1 MLWLR
6 PYVLNQPRNRLVC
19 TQKGVSKPLV
29 GKKCYIA
36 YVKNMAI
43 FLVEHQAATRAPC
56 VCDTPVY
63 LLHTAPIRF
72 LVICK
77 LSKLALRLEK
87 HSTNVIHMSIL
98 IPPHI
103 YGSNHANTCLPFLRT
118 VTCTSIVIYGT
129 EELSYSSTYNFDDNL
144 GGYLH
149 SSKPYILGSL
159 EALIWE

>member
-6 PYVLNQPRNRLVC
+6 PYVLNQPRNSLVC

-63 LLHTAPIRF
+63 LLNTAPIRV

-103 YGSNHANTCLPFLRT
+103 YVQITPTHAFRFGA
-118 VTCTSIVIYGT
+118 VTCTSVVIYGT